1 VVSNIAMAL
10 GAVCVL
16 PQEFEHTIA
25 SSEFTIMR
33 VEHEEFDPW
42 FLWGY
47 LRSAEVRA
55 RLLSTATGIARHRVE
70 WDVLKDIPVL
80 LMDEGFQ
87 KSVSQR
93 YQAASRAVRSAEATR
108 DEADHVLGEELN
120 LNNDWAVKRL
130 RAAKPPK

>member
-1 VVSNIAMAL
+1 MAF

-16 PQEFEHTIA
+16 PKDLEQTLA

-33 VEHEEFDPW
+33 VKDDNFHPW

-55 RLLSTATGIARHRVE
+55 RLLSKATGISRHRVS
-70 WDVLKDIPVL
+70 WDFLKELPVPL
-80 LMDEGFQ
+80 VDSNLQ
-87 KSVSQR
+87 KMVSEH
-93 YQAASRAVRSAEATR
+93 YKAAVAGVREAERARQI
-108 DEADHVLGEELN
+108 ADASLN
-120 LNNDWAVKRL
+120 KRLDLDNDWALRRL